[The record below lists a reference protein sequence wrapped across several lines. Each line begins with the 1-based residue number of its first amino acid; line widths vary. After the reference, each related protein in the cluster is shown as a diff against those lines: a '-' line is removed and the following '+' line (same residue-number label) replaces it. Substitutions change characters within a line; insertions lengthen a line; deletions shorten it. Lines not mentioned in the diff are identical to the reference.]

1 MTKVE
6 WLKANGYKRNKEF
19 KDIYEKKF
27 KDCMLTFCINEH
39 NVYGYLKLDNEPL
52 SELDKKYWNYLGTKF
67 ELLEE
72 DIERMKKELNL

>member
-1 MTKVE
+1 MTKIE

-19 KDIYEKKF
+19 KDIYEKKL

-39 NVYGYLKLDNEPL
+39 NSYCYLKLDNEPL
-52 SELDKKYWNYLGTKF
+52 SELDKKYWVYLGTKF

-72 DIERMKKELNL
+72 DVEKMKKELDL

>member
-1 MTKVE
+1 MTKIE

-19 KDIYEKKF
+19 KDIYEKKL

-39 NVYGYLKLDNEPL
+39 NYYCYLKLDNEPL
-52 SELDKKYWNYLGTKF
+52 SELDKKYWAYLGTKF

-72 DIERMKKELNL
+72 DVEKMKKELDL

>member
-19 KDIYEKKF
+19 KDIYEKKL

-39 NVYGYLKLDNEPL
+39 NCYCYLKIDNEPL

-72 DIERMKKELNL
+72 DVERMKKETDL

>member
-1 MTKVE
+1 MTKIE

-19 KDIYEKKF
+19 KDIYEKKL

-39 NVYGYLKLDNEPL
+39 NSYCYLKLDNEPL
-52 SELDKKYWNYLGTKF
+52 SELDKKYWSYLGTKF

-72 DIERMKKELNL
+72 DVEKMKKELDL

>member
-1 MTKVE
+1 MTKIE

-19 KDIYEKKF
+19 KDIYEKKL

-39 NVYGYLKLDNEPL
+39 NSYCYLKLDNEPL
-52 SELDKKYWNYLGTKF
+52 SELDKKYWAYLGTKF

-72 DIERMKKELNL
+72 DVERMKKELDL